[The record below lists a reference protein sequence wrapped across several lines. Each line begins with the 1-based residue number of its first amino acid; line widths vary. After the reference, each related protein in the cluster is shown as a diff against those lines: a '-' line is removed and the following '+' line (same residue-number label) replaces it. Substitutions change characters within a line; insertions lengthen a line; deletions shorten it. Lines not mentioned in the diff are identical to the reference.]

1 MRKANDK
8 VQIHGGPVVSR
19 NEGLSHVLTKLKEK
33 KNHFSLSSLISTLS
47 PVPLVLGSKDFPR
60 KSTI

>member
-47 PVPLVLGSKDFPR
+47 PVPLVLGSKD
-60 KSTI
+60 